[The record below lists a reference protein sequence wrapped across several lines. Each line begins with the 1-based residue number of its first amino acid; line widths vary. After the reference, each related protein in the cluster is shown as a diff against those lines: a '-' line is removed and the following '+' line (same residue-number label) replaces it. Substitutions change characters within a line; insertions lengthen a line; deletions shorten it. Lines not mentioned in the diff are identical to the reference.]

1 MSVNCFFVFQHGIHC
16 LPCAVLPNFIKTAF
30 TPGMTGNAAVLFN
43 QHNHCIAIAIQA
55 QFVYFLRMSGLFA
68 LHPLFLAGT
77 AVIVGKTGF
86 YGFCRASAFIQATIS
101 TRCVCQSWAM
111 AQTKPFSSNFTA
123 FSSVSFIFDIRVFLP
138 YFSDGLWVAITNA
151 LRFLLRAWPVLLR
164 RYSLRQSGK
173 YWRPIPHRPSLL

>member
-1 MSVNCFFVFQHGIHC
+1 MSVNRFFIFQHGINC
-16 LPCAVLPNFIKTAF
+16 LPCALLPNFVKTAF
-30 TPGMTGNAAVLFN
+30 APCMAGNAAVLFN
-43 QHNHCIAIAIQA
+43 QHNHCVAIAIQA
-55 QFVYFLRMSGLFA
+55 QFVYFCVCPDSSP

-138 YFSDGLWVAITNA
+138 YFQTAFG
-151 LRFLLRAWPVLLR
+151 
-164 RYSLRQSGK
+164 
-173 YWRPIPHRPSLL
+173 

>member
-16 LPCAVLPNFIKTAF
+16 LPCTLLPNFVKTAF
-30 TPGMTGNAAVLFN
+30 APGMTGNAAVLFN
-43 QHNHCIAIAIQA
+43 QHNHSVAIAIQA
-55 QFVYFLRMSGLFA
+55 QFVYFLRMPGLFA

-101 TRCVCQSWAM
+101 TRCVCQSWAI

-164 RYSLRQSGK
+164 GYSLRQSGK
-173 YWRPIPHRPSLL
+173 YWRPIRHRPSLL